1 MENENM
7 VASIPDEQLVDD
19 TQAVESIS
27 AEELVQSLNG
37 DDGRTAD
44 ENGDGGHAERK
55 PDGNSNAGRDSKS
68 SQIRAALRSQR
79 EQIFKDLGMTE
90 TEVRDLIR
98 NHKAQEMNKA
108 DPEISIK
115 AATEI
120 LKARENSVPDRHDE
134 IARDIET
141 LREDGWTDQELQA
154 LATDEGV
161 LDAMRNGK
169 TLRQAA
175 RAYEKA
181 QRQPAAREQKRAVPT
196 VRGAASAGDRDISDY
211 IQDMSP
217 EEFRKFQRRVHDM
230 QMRGR
235 SVRF

>member
-1 MENENM
+1 
-7 VASIPDEQLVDD
+7 
-19 TQAVESIS
+19 
-27 AEELVQSLNG
+27 
-37 DDGRTAD
+37 
-44 ENGDGGHAERK
+44 
-55 PDGNSNAGRDSKS
+55 
-68 SQIRAALRSQR
+68 
-79 EQIFKDLGMTE
+79 
-90 TEVRDLIR
+90 
-98 NHKAQEMNKA
+98 MNKA

-196 VRGAASAGDRDISDY
+196 VRGAASAGDRDISGY

-217 EEFRKFQRRVHDM
+217 EEFRKFQKRVHDM
-230 QMRGR
+230 QMEGR